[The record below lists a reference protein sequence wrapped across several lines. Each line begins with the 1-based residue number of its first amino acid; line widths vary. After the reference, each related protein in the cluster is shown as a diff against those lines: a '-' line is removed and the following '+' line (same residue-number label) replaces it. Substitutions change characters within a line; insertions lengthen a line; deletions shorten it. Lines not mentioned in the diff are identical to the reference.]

1 MLKRVCYSDLNTV
14 LELAVLLIL
23 PSLARNI
30 LLVITSILV
39 RGLYWGPLRV
49 GERLLKTSAVT
60 EAVQK
65 DNACYN

>member
-1 MLKRVCYSDLNTV
+1 MLKTVCYSDLNTV
-14 LELAVLLIL
+14 LELALLLLL

-30 LLVITSILV
+30 ILVVISVLV

-49 GERLLKTSAVT
+49 GERPLKTSAVT

-65 DNACYN
+65 GNIYYN